1 METSRIRIACVQ
13 FIFICIA
20 GSLHISAAR
29 AQSVLWVEVE
39 DSLRTRIDLNSSVRM
54 ADTLQ
59 PMVLNL
65 QLRGY
70 LAAHIDTIH
79 TWGDSIY
86 VGIYRG
92 ARFNALPQPV
102 ARRGNQAQPFVASE
116 ERIRA
121 EARKTLRPYENDG
134 YPFATAHLQYE
145 VRDDSTLAYTVGV
158 QAGPLILFDSLAIRG
173 KRSYHRGY
181 FEQYLNIRSGRRY
194 SEAHLQAIRKK
205 IEELPFVRLTA
216 PPQVVFR
223 EGKADVY
230 VQLEDVRANRFD
242 GIIGFQPDAQSGR
255 PVFTG
260 DLNLALENAFRR
272 GESIEF
278 QWRRLQEQ
286 TQNLQLKGALPY
298 LLSTRLGVWGEVE
311 LYRRD
316 STFSTSEVELALGYV
331 FGSGRYLRTFAS
343 QWRSNSLQGSL
354 VGVDDVALRR
364 YGLGWQNYQLDDRIN
379 PAKGYSYT
387 AELSAGLKALTTQDI
402 EGLEVTQRLN
412 QFSGQ
417 LRAAYWVPLIQ
428 RLSLI
433 VGFQGA
439 FKADSTLRLNEHY
452 RIGGLNTLRGFDE
465 ESIFASSYGIGT
477 VELKYLLD
485 QRSAFFLFY
494 DQGWYERISGGYF
507 SDHPFGFGAGA
518 LIGTENST
526 FRIYYALGKE
536 QGNPVLLRNGK
547 VHFGFINRF

>member
-1 METSRIRIACVQ
+1 MSMPFGIAQ
-13 FIFICIA
+13 
-20 GSLHISAAR
+20 R
-29 AQSVLWVEVE
+29 VLWLKVDDSPPFRVDLSE
-39 DSLRTRIDLNSSVRM
+39 SLRV

-59 PMVLNL
+59 PFVFGMQFN
-65 QLRGY
+65 GY
-70 LAAHIDTIH
+70 LAAHIDTMH
-79 TWGDSIY
+79 AFGDSLY
-86 VGIYRG
+86 VGIHRG
-92 ARFNALPQPV
+92 ERYTALRALPV
-102 ARRGNQAQPFVASE
+102 GRRNRMQPFVATE
-116 ERIRA
+116 AYIRA
-121 EARKTLRPYENDG
+121 EARKTLTPYENDG
-134 YPFATAHLQYE
+134 YPFATAQLNFE
-145 VRDDSTLAYTVGV
+145 VLDDSSLTYTLAVV
-158 QAGPLILFDSLAIRG
+158 AGPLVIFDSLAVRG

-194 SEAHLQAIRKK
+194 SEANLQAIRKK
-205 IEELPFVRLTA
+205 IDELPFVRLMA

-230 VQLEDVRANRFD
+230 LELEDVRANRFD
-242 GIIGFQPDAQSGR
+242 GIIGFQPDAQTGR

-298 LLSTRLGVWGEVE
+298 LLNTRIGVWGEVE

-331 FGSGRYLRTFAS
+331 FGSGRYLRTFVS
-343 QWRSNSLQGSL
+343 QWRSNSLQGAGL
-354 VGVDDVALRR
+354 GIDDVALRR
-364 YGLGWQNYQLDDRIN
+364 YGLAWQNYQLDNRIN
-379 PAKGYSYT
+379 PSKGFSYT
-387 AELSAGLKALTTQDI
+387 AELSAGLKDLTI
-402 EGLEVTQRLN
+402 LNSEGTDETQRLN

-417 LRAAYWVPLIQ
+417 VRAAYLIPLIQ

-433 VGFQGA
+433 LGVQGA

-452 RIGGLNTLRGFDE
+452 RVGGLNTLRGFDE

-485 QRSAFFLFY
+485 ESSAFFLFY

-507 SDHPFGFGAGA
+507 TDRPFGFGAGA

>member
-1 METSRIRIACVQ
+1 
-13 FIFICIA
+13 
-20 GSLHISAAR
+20 
-29 AQSVLWVEVE
+29 
-39 DSLRTRIDLNSSVRM
+39 M

-65 QLRGY
+65 QLHGY

-86 VGIYRG
+86 VSIYRG

-102 ARRGNQAQPFVASE
+102 ARRGNRAQPFVASE

-134 YPFATAHLQYE
+134 YPFATAHLQFE

-158 QAGPLILFDSLAIRG
+158 HAGPLILFDSLAIRG

-194 SEAHLQAIRKK
+194 SEAQLQAIRKK

-223 EGKADVY
+223 QGKADVY
-230 VQLEDVRANRFD
+230 LELEDVRANRFD

-272 GESIEF
+272 GESLEF

-331 FGSGRYLRTFAS
+331 VGSGRYLRTFAS
-343 QWRSNSLQGSL
+343 QWRSNSLQGTF
-354 VGVDDVALRR
+354 VGIDDVALRR

-379 PAKGYSYT
+379 PAKGFSYT
-387 AELSAGLKALTTQDI
+387 AELSAGLKALTTQDA
-402 EGLEVTQRLN
+402 EGLEETQRLN
-412 QFSGQ
+412 QFSGH
-417 LRAAYWVPLIQ
+417 LRAAYWIPLMQ

-477 VELKYLLD
+477 VELKYILD

-494 DQGWYERISGGYF
+494 DQGWYERITGGYF
-507 SDHPFGFGAGA
+507 TDRPFGFGAGA

>member
-1 METSRIRIACVQ
+1 VEKPILGIALLK
-13 FIFICIA
+13 FILSLVAGFIGIHF
-20 GSLHISAAR
+20 GF
-29 AQSVLWVEVE
+29 AQQVLWIKVDDIQPV
-39 DSLRTRIDLNSSVRM
+39 RIDLSPTLSA

-59 PMVLNL
+59 PYVLDL
-65 QLRGY
+65 QLNGY
-70 LAAHIDTIH
+70 LAAHIDTIYMR
-79 TWGDSIY
+79 GDSLH
-86 VGIYRG
+86 VGIHRG
-92 ARFNALPQPV
+92 ERYTAFRV
-102 ARRGNQAQPFVASE
+102 EGKRRGQRTQPFVATE
-116 ERIRA
+116 GLIRA
-121 EARKTLRPYENDG
+121 EARKTLKPYENDG
-134 YPFATAHLQYE
+134 YPFATAQLNFE
-145 VRDDSTLAYTVGV
+145 ALNDSTLIYNVEV
-158 QAGPLILFDSLAIRG
+158 NAGPLVLFDSLSVRG

-194 SEAHLQAIRKK
+194 NEAQLQAIRKK
-205 IEELPFVRLTA
+205 IDELPFVRLTA

-230 VQLEDVRANRFD
+230 LQLEDVRANRFD
-242 GIIGFQPDAQSGR
+242 GIIGFQPDAETGR

-298 LLSTRLGVWGEVE
+298 LLNTRIGVWGEVE

-331 FGSGRYLRTFAS
+331 FGSGRYLRTFVS
-343 QWRSNSLQGSL
+343 QWRSNSLQGEVL
-354 VGVDDVALRR
+354 GIDDVALRR
-364 YGLGWQNYQLDDRIN
+364 YGLAWQNYQLDNRIN
-379 PAKGYSYT
+379 PSKGFSYT
-387 AELSAGLKALTTQDI
+387 AELAAGLKDLTLVNS
-402 EGLEVTQRLN
+402 EGSNETQRLN

-417 LRAAYWVPLIQ
+417 VRAAYWVPLIQ

-433 VGFQGA
+433 VGVQGA

-452 RIGGLNTLRGFDE
+452 RMGGLNTLRGFDE

-477 VELKYLLD
+477 VELKYILD
-485 QRSAFFLFY
+485 QSSAFFLFY

-507 SDHPFGFGAGA
+507 TDRPFGFGAGA